1 MINYLFKILTFKFTS
16 FWRQFAPLTSTPL
29 SKYTELIFD
38 IDKSIHELDDPKL
51 ATELRL
57 DLFSLLVG

>member
-1 MINYLFKILTFKFTS
+1 ME
-16 FWRQFAPLTSTPL
+16 APWKRMLKNLVRKERDTKPL